1 MAEAFFIASYVAR
14 LAPEKIENLKDRI
27 SEVQFAE
34 FVASDPSGKA
44 VIVFDAP
51 SHKNILDSADEIR
64 DLPGVMS
71 FLPVYQHAE

>member
-1 MAEAFFIASYVAR
+1 MAEEFFIASYVAR
-14 LAPEKIENLKDRI
+14 IDPEKTESLKDQI
-27 SEVQFAE
+27 SEVKFAE
-34 FVASDPSGKA
+34 FVASDLCGKA

-51 SHKNILDSADEIR
+51 SHKKILDSADEIR